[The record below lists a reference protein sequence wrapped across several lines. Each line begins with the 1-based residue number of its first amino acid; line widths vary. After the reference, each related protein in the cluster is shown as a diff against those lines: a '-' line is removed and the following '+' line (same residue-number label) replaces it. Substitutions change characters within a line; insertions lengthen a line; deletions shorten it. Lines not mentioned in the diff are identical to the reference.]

1 MSATAPAS
9 PKILIVDDEPNLREL
24 FVDTLS
30 PRGFEC
36 LTAANGLEGLNM
48 ALTAHPDIILLDVRM
63 PEMDG
68 LTMLRELR
76 KKESAGGGKEKI
88 PVIILST
95 VNDEKSV
102 SEALQYG
109 VSVFVEKSNWNVAEL
124 LESIRNGL
132 VA

>member
-1 MSATAPAS
+1 MPDI
-9 PKILIVDDEPNLREL
+9 PKKILIVDDEPNILEL

-30 PRGFEC
+30 HHGFEC
-36 LTAANGLEGLNM
+36 LTARNGLEGLS
-48 ALTAHPDIILLDVRM
+48 LSITASPDIILLDLRM

-76 KKESAGGGKEKI
+76 KKKGGENI

-102 SEALQYG
+102 SEALQLG
-109 VSVFVEKSNWNVAEL
+109 VSDFLEKSNWNVTEL
-124 LESIRNGL
+124 MERIHNKI
-132 VA
+132 VKE

>member
-1 MSATAPAS
+1 MPDI
-9 PKILIVDDEPNLREL
+9 PKKILIVDDDSNIREL

-30 PRGFEC
+30 PHGFKC
-36 LTAANGLEGLNM
+36 LTARDGLEGLNLS
-48 ALTAHPDIILLDVRM
+48 LTKNPDIILLDLRM

-76 KKESAGGGKEKI
+76 KTESGKNI

-102 SEALQYG
+102 SEALQLG
-109 VSVFVEKSNWNVAEL
+109 VSEFLEKSNWNATEL
-124 LESIRNGL
+124 MERIRNKI
-132 VA
+132 VK

>member
-1 MSATAPAS
+1 MSDIPK
-9 PKILIVDDEPNLREL
+9 KILIVDDDSNIREL

-30 PRGFEC
+30 PHGFKC
-36 LTAANGLEGLNM
+36 LTARDGLEGLNLS
-48 ALTAHPDIILLDVRM
+48 LTENPDIILLDLRM

-76 KKESAGGGKEKI
+76 KTESGKNI

-102 SEALQYG
+102 SEALQLG
-109 VSVFVEKSNWNVAEL
+109 VSEFLEKSNWNATEL
-124 LESIRNGL
+124 MERIRNKI
-132 VA
+132 AK